1 MMHAGA
7 HFHHQPNHRETLKMK
22 RYQQALAAVVTG
34 AAAIAAPPSAPAADT
49 YVSIGSCPIG
59 CTAYTWSAGIA
70 DVINRNVSG
79 VQATAEET
87 KGYVANIKL
96 LQKGDL
102 EASFATSLSS
112 FQAYKAIGNYAGTT
126 PGKILSWMSIKPT
139 AMHVITLE
147 GSGIGKLADL
157 KGKRVG
163 MGQPGGVSMLDA
175 DALMAHIGL
184 QPDADFEP
192 FRVRLGAMAN
202 MLGDGQLDAAMW
214 NGSYP
219 LPPVIK
225 LGSQHAVKLIPIP
238 DDVFGSLK
246 AKVPPYFRNAIPGG
260 SYKGIPEPTPSYGL
274 ANGLVIHADVD
285 EDLVYRMTKAVYE
298 NLEGLKGVHPAFASV
313 TRDTVLNGFGA
324 PLHPGALRFYRE
336 IGVPGIEEFVAR
348 TAD

>member
-1 MMHAGA
+1 M
-7 HFHHQPNHRETLKMK
+7 N
-22 RYQQALAAVVTG
+22 RYRNTVAALAATV
-34 AAAIAAPPSAPAADT
+34 AATVAAPAAPAADT
-49 YVSIGSCPIG
+49 YISIGSCPIG

-87 KGYVANIKL
+87 KGYVANIRL

-112 FQAYKAIGNYAGTT
+112 YQAYKATGSYEGTA
-126 PGKILSWMSIKPT
+126 PGRILSWISIKPT

-147 GSGIGKLADL
+147 GSGIDGLADL
-157 KGKRVG
+157 KGRRVG

-175 DALMAHIGL
+175 DMLMDHIGL
-184 QPDADFEP
+184 KPDADFEP

-202 MLGDGQLDAAMW
+202 MLGDGQLDAALW
-214 NGSYP
+214 NGSFP

-225 LGSQHAVKLIPIP
+225 LGSQHAVKLVPIP
-238 DDVFGSLK
+238 DDVFGTLN

-260 SYKGIPEPTPSYGL
+260 TYKGVPDATPSYGL
-274 ANGLVIHADVD
+274 ANGLVIHAGVD
-285 EDLVYRMTKAVYE
+285 EDLVYRMTKAVHE
-298 NLEGLKGVHPAFASV
+298 NLEGLRGVHPAFGSV
-313 TRDTVLNGFGA
+313 TRETVLAGFGA
-324 PLHPGALRFYRE
+324 PLHPGALRYYRE
-336 IGVPGIEEFVAR
+336 IDVPGIEEFVTR